1 MLALAGAVGRG
12 RLLAVGDAS
21 LGINAMLRY
30 PGNRALSAALV
41 RYLTEDDVWGKR
53 DGKLYVLTND
63 FETVGSFG
71 DDSRLGGATGDLRRT
86 LVDTLEMLR
95 HDGMPPL
102 AAYLVALAL
111 GLAVV
116 TWTSARAGRPHKA
129 AVPRFARPVPGVAQG
144 GVAGHAAIIAAPG
157 TSRVLAMLELKN
169 ALEEDLT
176 ARLGLDR
183 QPPHDELIARARA
196 AGVLDPVQAVEVERL
211 LTLLSQVEA
220 SLVSRHRTAADRVR
234 DADVLRVAGRVRAL
248 LDEVGARPVIH
259 SKEPS

>member
-1 MLALAGAVGRG
+1 
-12 RLLAVGDAS
+12 
-21 LGINAMLRY
+21 
-30 PGNRALSAALV
+30 
-41 RYLTEDDVWGKR
+41 
-53 DGKLYVLTND
+53 
-63 FETVGSFG
+63 
-71 DDSRLGGATGDLRRT
+71 
-86 LVDTLEMLR
+86 
-95 HDGMPPL
+95 
-102 AAYLVALAL
+102 
-111 GLAVV
+111 
-116 TWTSARAGRPHKA
+116 
-129 AVPRFARPVPGVAQG
+129 
-144 GVAGHAAIIAAPG
+144 
-157 TSRVLAMLELKN
+157 MLELKN